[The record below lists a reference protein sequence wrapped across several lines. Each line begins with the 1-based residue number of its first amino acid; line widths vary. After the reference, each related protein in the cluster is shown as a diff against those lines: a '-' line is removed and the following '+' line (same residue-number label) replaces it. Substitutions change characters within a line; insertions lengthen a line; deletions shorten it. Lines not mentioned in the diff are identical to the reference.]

1 MSSVDAARLRTSAEM
16 RAAAEGFEAALG
28 VVAAP
33 RAGVARA
40 ADFFELTKPRITT
53 FVLLSAATGFFLG
66 LQAGVPLVI
75 FLHLMIGVALVTA
88 GTNGFNHLL
97 EGDVDSLMDR
107 TRRRPIPT
115 GRVSPREAGIFS
127 ALTGVAGIGYL
138 ALLVNPLTAALAA
151 ATLVIYVLGYTPLK
165 RVTSLNTLVGA
176 IPGALPIAGGWAA
189 ARGSLGPEALVLF
202 GILFF
207 WQLPHF
213 LSLAWIYREDYRR
226 AGLVMLPVR
235 DPEGVRTRHHTVIHA
250 LALLPVSLL
259 PSLLGLT
266 GPVYFVGALGLGL
279 AYLATAGRFA
289 WGGGEGAAWRVFR
302 MSLLYLPLVYGLLIL
317 DKGARELGLH
327 DLPAVN
333 AVLNGLTT
341 AFLLTGWR
349 LIRRGKMKAHRLAM
363 LAAVG
368 SSAAFL
374 ASYLV
379 YHFQVG
385 SVPYQSLG
393 WTRTLYFTI
402 LITHTVLATSLV
414 VLVPMTL
421 IRALRGNFDRH
432 RSIARGTLPVW
443 LYVSVTGIIVYLMLY
458 VL

>member
-1 MSSVDAARLRTSAEM
+1 MSSVDAAEM
-16 RAAAEGFEAALG
+16 RAAAERYEAARG

-33 RAGVARA
+33 RTGVARA

-66 LQAGVPLVI
+66 LQVGVPLVV
-75 FLHLMIGVALVTA
+75 FLHLMIGTALVAA

-97 EGDVDSLMDR
+97 EGDVDSRMRR

-115 GRVSPREAGIFS
+115 GRVSPREAGVFS
-127 ALTGVAGIGYL
+127 ALTGSAGIGYL
-138 ALLVNPLTAALAA
+138 ALTVNPLTAALAA
-151 ATLVIYVLGYTPLK
+151 ATLV
-165 RVTSLNTLVGA
+165 A
-176 IPGALPIAGGWAA
+176 
-189 ARGSLGPEALVLF
+189 LF

-226 AGLVMLPVR
+226 AGLVMLPVK
-235 DPEGVRTRHHTVIHA
+235 DPEGVRTRHQTLIHT
-250 LALLPVSLL
+250 LALLPISLL

-266 GPVYFVGALGLGL
+266 GPVYLVGALGLGL
-279 AYLATAGRFA
+279 AYLSAAGRFA
-289 WGGGEGAAWRVFR
+289 WGGAEGAAWRVFR
-302 MSLLYLPLVYGLLIL
+302 MSLLYLPLVYGLLVL

-341 AFLLTGWR
+341 LFLLTGWR
-349 LIRRGKMKAHRLAM
+349 LIRRGRMKAHRLAM

-385 SVPYQSLG
+385 SVPYQGLG

-402 LITHTVLATSLV
+402 LITHSVLAASLV

-432 RSIARGTLPVW
+432 RSLARGTLPVW

>member
-1 MSSVDAARLRTSAEM
+1 MNSADAAEMAEM
-16 RAAAEGFEAALG
+16 RATVEGYEAALG
-28 VVAAP
+28 VASAP
-33 RAGVARA
+33 RTGVARA

-75 FLHLMIGVALVTA
+75 FVHLMIGTALVAA

-97 EGDVDSLMDR
+97 EGDVDSRMDR

-115 GRVSPREAGIFS
+115 RRVSPSEAGIFS

-138 ALLVNPLTAALAA
+138 ALMVNPLTAALAA

-176 IPGALPIAGGWAA
+176 IPGALPIAGGWTA

-226 AGLVMLPVR
+226 AGLVMLSVR
-235 DPEGVRTRHHTVIHA
+235 DPEGVRTRHHTLIHA

-266 GPVYFVGALGLGL
+266 GPV
-279 AYLATAGRFA
+279 
-289 WGGGEGAAWRVFR
+289 
-302 MSLLYLPLVYGLLIL
+302 LYLPLVYGLLIL

-341 AFLLTGWR
+341 AFLLIGWR

-385 SVPYQSLG
+385 SVPYQGIG

-402 LITHTVLATSLV
+402 LITHSVLAASLV

-432 RSIARGTLPVW
+432 RSLARGTLPAW

>member
-1 MSSVDAARLRTSAEM
+1 MNSFETSL
-16 RAAAEGFEAALG
+16 RAAAEGREGAVREGA
-28 VVAAP
+28 VRVAAGP
-33 RAGVARA
+33 RAGLARA
-40 ADFFELTKPRITT
+40 ADFLELTKPRITT

-66 LQAGVPLVI
+66 LRADVSLVTL
-75 FLHLMIGVALVTA
+75 LHLMIGTALVAA

-97 EGDVDSLMDR
+97 EGDVDGRMDR

-115 GRVSPREAGIFS
+115 GRVTPRAAAIFSTLTGLAGI
-127 ALTGVAGIGYL
+127 AYL
-138 ALLVNPLTAALAA
+138 ALAVNPLTAGLAA
-151 ATLVIYVLGYTPLK
+151 ATLVIYVLAYTPLK
-165 RVTSLNTLVGA
+165 RVSVLNTLVGA
-176 IPGALPIAGGWAA
+176 VPGALPIAGGWTA
-189 ARGSLGPEALVLF
+189 ARGALAPEAVALF

-213 LSLAWIYREDYRR
+213 LSLAWIYREDYGR
-226 AGLVMLPVR
+226 AGLVMLSVR
-235 DPEGVRTRHHTVIHA
+235 DPEGVRTRHHTLIHT
-250 LALLPVSLL
+250 LALLPISLL

-266 GPVYFVGALGLGL
+266 GPVYFIGALGLGL
-279 AYLATAGRFA
+279 AYLASAGRFA
-289 WGGGEGAAWRVFR
+289 WGGGEDAAWRVFR

-327 DLPAVN
+327 DLPALN
-333 AVLNGLTT
+333 AILNGLTA
-341 AFLLTGWR
+341 AFLLTGWG
-349 LIRRGKMKAHRLAM
+349 LIRRGKLKAHRLAM

-385 SVPYQSLG
+385 SVPYEGLG
-393 WTRTLYFTI
+393 WTRALYFAI
-402 LITHTVLATSLV
+402 LTTHSVLATTLV

-421 IRALRGNFDRH
+421 IRALRGSFDRH
-432 RSIARGTLPVW
+432 RSLARGTLPVW
-443 LYVSVTGIIVYLMLY
+443 LYVSVTGIVVYLMLY

>member
-1 MSSVDAARLRTSAEM
+1 M
-16 RAAAEGFEAALG
+16 RSAAEGYEVALG
-28 VVAAP
+28 VATVP
-33 RAGVARA
+33 RTGVARA

-75 FLHLMIGVALVTA
+75 FLHLMIGVALVAA

-97 EGDVDSLMDR
+97 EGDVDSRMDR

-115 GRVSPREAGIFS
+115 GRVSPREAGIFC
-127 ALTGVAGIGYL
+127 AVTGVAGIGYL
-138 ALLVNPLTAALAA
+138 ALMVNPLTAALAA
-151 ATLVIYVLGYTPLK
+151 ATLVIYVLAYTPLK

-176 IPGALPIAGGWAA
+176 IPGALPIAGGWTA
-189 ARGSLGPEALVLF
+189 ARGSLGPETLALF

-226 AGLVMLPVR
+226 ADLVMLPVK
-235 DPEGVRTRHHTVIHA
+235 DPEGVRTRHQTLIHA
-250 LALLPVSLL
+250 LALVPISLL

-279 AYLATAGRFA
+279 AYLASAGRFA

-333 AVLNGLTT
+333 AVLNG
-341 AFLLTGWR
+341 FLLTGWR

-368 SSAAFL
+368 TSAAFL

-385 SVPYQSLG
+385 SVPYQGLG

-402 LITHTVLATSLV
+402 LITHSVLASSLV

>member
-1 MSSVDAARLRTSAEM
+1 MAEM
-16 RAAAEGFEAALG
+16 RATVEGYEAALG
-28 VVAAP
+28 VASAP
-33 RAGVARA
+33 RTGVARA

-75 FLHLMIGVALVTA
+75 FVHLMIGTALVAA

-97 EGDVDSLMDR
+97 EGDVDSRMDR

-115 GRVSPREAGIFS
+115 RRVSPSEAGIFS

-138 ALLVNPLTAALAA
+138 ALMVNPLTAALAA

-176 IPGALPIAGGWAA
+176 IPGALPIAGGWTA

-226 AGLVMLPVR
+226 AGLVMLSVR
-235 DPEGVRTRHHTVIHA
+235 DPEGVRTRHHTLIHA

-279 AYLATAGRFA
+279 AYLASAGRFA

-341 AFLLTGWR
+341 A
-349 LIRRGKMKAHRLAM
+349 
-363 LAAVG
+363 
-368 SSAAFL
+368 
-374 ASYLV
+374 
-379 YHFQVG
+379 
-385 SVPYQSLG
+385 
-393 WTRTLYFTI
+393 
-402 LITHTVLATSLV
+402 
-414 VLVPMTL
+414 
-421 IRALRGNFDRH
+421 
-432 RSIARGTLPVW
+432 
-443 LYVSVTGIIVYLMLY
+443 
-458 VL
+458 